1 MAIIGYIVI
10 IRFLHLGIILFT
22 LHIRNGHDCFV
33 TLNVTSMQ
41 GISSPVGRVFYYDDR
56 LTTQKND
63 TA

>member
-1 MAIIGYIVI
+1 MGAIA
-10 IRFLHLGIILFT
+10 LLA
-22 LHIRNGHDCFV
+22 
-33 TLNVTSMQ
+33 LNVTSMQ